1 MQKEKLIQIK
11 YVVFDRLLGCAIL
24 WIPEM
29 IFTQPTV
36 FVGQGREDIFSST
49 AP

>member
-11 YVVFDRLLGCAIL
+11 YVVFDRLLGWAIL
-24 WIPEM
+24 WILLM

-36 FVGQGREDIFSST
+36 FVGQGREEFFHS
-49 AP
+49 